1 MEKYEVYV
9 MISYYDGERIQKV
22 QDHLE
27 FMEEVPNIKA
37 MNDLARHLEKHKFY
51 VVGESLVIPTN
62 SIKEVTIVGNSND
75 YSEPAN
81 PSDSTISTNKGIL
94 KGIKSG
100 MWGNV

>member
-62 SIKEVTIVGNSND
+62 SIREVTIEGNSKEESD
-75 YSEPAN
+75 PLN
-81 PSDSTISTNKGIL
+81 PSDYIVSTN

-100 MWGNV
+100 MWGGV

>member
-9 MISYYDGERIQKV
+9 MISYYDGEQICKV

-27 FMEEVPNIKA
+27 FMEEVPNSKA
-37 MNDLARHLEKHKFY
+37 MHTFARHLEKQKFY

-62 SIKEVTIVGNSND
+62 SIREVTIVGNSNEE
-75 YSEPAN
+75 SAPAN
-81 PSDSTISTNKGIL
+81 PNDFIVSTN

-100 MWGNV
+100 MWGGV